1 MICDHATTATKECLN
16 STADMT
22 VAMVTTMIAMTVPH
36 SINHGEMMTTIVT
49 NAPDITMTMT
59 ITTSIVHQEAINHL
73 MMMILAMV
81 ALATLMTTTIATIAI
96 AM

>member
-1 MICDHATTATKECLN
+1 
-16 STADMT
+16 MT

-36 SINHGEMMTTIVT
+36 SINHGEMMTTIVI

-59 ITTSIVHQEAINHL
+59 ITTSIVHQEVINHF
-73 MMMILAMV
+73 MMMIHAM
-81 ALATLMTTTIATIAI
+81 AAHATLMTTTIAAIVI